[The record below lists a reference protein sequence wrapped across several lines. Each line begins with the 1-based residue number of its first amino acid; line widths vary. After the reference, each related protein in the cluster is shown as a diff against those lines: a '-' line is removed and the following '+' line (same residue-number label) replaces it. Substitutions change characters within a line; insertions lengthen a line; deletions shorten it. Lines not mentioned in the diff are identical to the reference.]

1 MSKGKDASD
10 IVVLEQDLL
19 NLSECFVYRI
29 PPMRSAEGHR
39 AEDWNLPSP
48 LATCA
53 LKAIRRDNSL
63 LVKLLASRPKENG
76 PPGST
81 EQYLFAQST
90 VTFSMKNENNNN
102 HEIHTIFAQHLDHS
116 ITNVVDSSRYFV
128 IRIQNEQTKR
138 EASVGVGFRERDD
151 ATNFKMACMEFV
163 KIMAREYKV
172 LHNITESQF
181 DSYTEASNNDSTLP
195 SSLNTKLSLKEGEKI
210 HVSIPIKSGSK
221 EIKDEIDIQ
230 HQHKHKQSDYKKKNK
245 VLIGKGGLF
254 LKKPPPPPSPVKND
268 EKNATSEDGKEEE
281 VKNDSEGKEDNEAQ
295 NASSDGVDDDAP
307 SSSNEENEKAVED
320 DKDNGESNQETPQND
335 DDDDDD
341 DEWGDFE
348 SG

>member
-1 MSKGKDASD
+1 MSKGKDTSD
-10 IVVLEQDLL
+10 VVVLEQDLL
-19 NLSECFVYRI
+19 NLPECFIYRI

-53 LKAIRRDNSL
+53 LKTIRRDNSL
-63 LVKLLASRPKENG
+63 LVKLLASRPKKNG

-102 HEIHTIFAQHLDHS
+102 HEIHTIFSQHLDHS

-128 IRIQNEQTKR
+128 IRIQNEKTKR

-151 ATNFKMACMEFV
+151 ATNFKMACIEFV
-163 KIMAREYKV
+163 KIMAREYKA
-172 LHNITESQF
+172 LHNITEHPF
-181 DSYTEASNNDSTLP
+181 DSIEDGNGDSTLP
-195 SSLNTKLSLKEGEKI
+195 ASLNTKLSLKEGEKI

-245 VLIGKGGLF
+245 ALIGKGGLF
-254 LKKPPPPPSPVKND
+254 LKKPPPPPSPVKAGD
-268 EKNATSEDGKEEE
+268 ETNAGEDKKEE
-281 VKNDSEGKEDNEAQ
+281 KNDSDVKEEKEAHTASNE
-295 NASSDGVDDDAP
+295 DDDTP
-307 SSSNEENEKAVED
+307 SSSTRENEKAVDD
-320 DKDNGESNQETPQND
+320 DKDNGESNQDISQN
-335 DDDDDD
+335 DDDDD